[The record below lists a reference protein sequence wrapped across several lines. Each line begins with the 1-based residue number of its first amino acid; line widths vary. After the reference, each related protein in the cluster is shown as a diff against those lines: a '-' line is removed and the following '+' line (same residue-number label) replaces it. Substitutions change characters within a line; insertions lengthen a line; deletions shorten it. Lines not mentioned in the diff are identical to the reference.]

1 MFACHRS
8 RFNERKSPAA
18 GLSLFH
24 TPIRSNPDVMPM
36 STTFRPDT
44 LPASP
49 STTARRDPAPRGR
62 APFAL
67 SATTV
72 LLLSLALAACQTPAP
87 PPPPPEPV
95 VTAPPP
101 PPPPPEPVPPTPAE
115 QALSQKTAMQAI
127 ELLEAGQEDQA
138 RAELSR
144 ALQLDPANKLANNLM
159 KQITADP
166 VALLGRE
173 SFAYTVQSSDTLSRI
188 AGRFM
193 GDIYSFYILARYND
207 IRVPR
212 QVAGGQVLRIPGK
225 PPAGPLYP
233 RPSAKPDPKAA
244 KDAAAAAA
252 AANTAPPPTT
262 TAAAAAPAAPTAPP
276 PVPELSPGE
285 KALRAGDAHERA
297 GRLDKALEEY
307 RRAEAADQPGAGA
320 KIEAVRKKQ
329 IARATLSAR
338 TAFAKQDLAGAI
350 KGWDTVLQLDPD
362 NELAKLERQ
371 KAVTLKAKADQLK

>member
-1 MFACHRS
+1 M
-8 RFNERKSPAA
+8 
-18 GLSLFH
+18 SLFH
-24 TPIRSNPDVMPM
+24 TAPRSNSDVMPM
-36 STTFRPDT
+36 STSSRSDTPTPLTPTAQAARDRGHSARP
-44 LPASP
+44 
-49 STTARRDPAPRGR
+49 TALTAGT
-62 APFAL
+62 A
-67 SATTV
+67 
-72 LLLSLALAACQTPAP
+72 LLLCLALTACVTPKP

-95 VTAPPP
+95 VAAPPPP
-101 PPPPPEPVPPTPAE
+101 PPPPPEPVPPTAAE
-115 QALSQKTAMQAI
+115 QALAQKTAMQSI

-138 RAELSR
+138 RNELQR

-159 KQITADP
+159 RQITADP
-166 VALLGRE
+166 VAQLGRE

-193 GDIYSFYILARYND
+193 GDIYAFYILARYND

-212 QVAGGQVLRIPGK
+212 QVSGGQVLRIPGK

-244 KDAAAAAA
+244 AAAAAA
-252 AANTAPPPTT
+252 AQAPTPPATTTVAAAPTPAAPPP
-262 TAAAAAPAAPTAPP
+262 PP
-276 PVPELSPGE
+276 PELTPGE
-285 KALRAGDAHERA
+285 KARRAGDAHERA
-297 GRLDKALEEY
+297 GRFDKALEEY

-329 IARATLSAR
+329 IAKATLTAR

-350 KGWDTVLQLDPD
+350 KGWDNVLQLDPD

>member
-1 MFACHRS
+1 
-8 RFNERKSPAA
+8 
-18 GLSLFH
+18 
-24 TPIRSNPDVMPM
+24 M
-36 STTFRPDT
+36 STTFRTD
-44 LPASP
+44 AQFSP
-49 STTARRDPAPRGR
+49 TPTAQAVRGR
-62 APFAL
+62 GHSSRPSPL
-67 SATTV
+67 SAGTA
-72 LLLSLALAACQTPAP
+72 LLLSLALAACVTPAP
-87 PPPPPEPV
+87 PPPPPADPV

-101 PPPPPEPVPPTPAE
+101 PPPPPEPVPPTAAE
-115 QALSQKTAMQAI
+115 QALSQKSAMQAI
-127 ELLEAGQEDQA
+127 EMLEAGQEEQA
-138 RAELSR
+138 RNELQR

-159 KQITADP
+159 RQITADP
-166 VALLGRE
+166 VAQLGRE

-212 QVAGGQVLRIPGK
+212 QVSGGQVLRIPGK

-244 KDAAAAAA
+244 AAAQ
-252 AANTAPPPTT
+252 APTPPATT
-262 TAAAAAPAAPTAPP
+262 TVAAAPTPAAPPAPP

-285 KALRAGDAHERA
+285 KAMRAGDAHERA
-297 GRLDKALEEY
+297 GRLDKALEEF
-307 RRAEAADQPGAGA
+307 RRAEAADQPGAA
-320 KIEAVRKKQ
+320 ARIEAVRKKQ

>member
-1 MFACHRS
+1 
-8 RFNERKSPAA
+8 
-18 GLSLFH
+18 
-24 TPIRSNPDVMPM
+24 M
-36 STTFRPDT
+36 STTFRPDAPT
-44 LPASP
+44 ASP
-49 STTARRDPAPRGR
+49 WIATALRGGAPS
-62 APFAL
+62 AL
-67 SATTV
+67 SAVSV

-115 QALSQKTAMQAI
+115 QALAQKTAMQSI

-138 RAELSR
+138 RAELQR

-193 GDIYSFYILARYND
+193 GDIYAFYILARYND

-233 RPSAKPDPKAA
+233 RPSARPDPKATA
-244 KDAAAAAA
+244 SPPAA
-252 AANTAPPPTT
+252 PPTT
-262 TAAAAAPAAPTAPP
+262 VAAAPAPAAPPSPP

-285 KALRAGDAHERA
+285 KAMRAGDAHERA

-307 RRAEAADQPGAGA
+307 RRAEAADQPGAAA
-320 KIEAVRKKQ
+320 KIEALRKKQ

-350 KGWDTVLQLDPD
+350 RGWDTVLQLDPD

>member
-1 MFACHRS
+1 
-8 RFNERKSPAA
+8 
-18 GLSLFH
+18 
-24 TPIRSNPDVMPM
+24 M
-36 STTFRPDT
+36 STTLRSDAPISLT
-44 LPASP
+44 P
-49 STTARRDPAPRGR
+49 TAQAARGR
-62 APFAL
+62 GHSTL
-67 SATTV
+67 SVGTA
-72 LLLSLALAACQTPAP
+72 LLLSVALAACVTPKP

-101 PPPPPEPVPPTPAE
+101 PPPPPPEPVPPTAAE

-138 RAELSR
+138 RNELQR

-159 KQITADP
+159 RQITVDP
-166 VALLGRE
+166 VQQLGRE

-212 QVAGGQVLRIPGK
+212 QVSGGQVLRIPGK

-233 RPSAKPDPKAA
+233 RPSARPDPKAN
-244 KDAAAAAA
+244 AAAAAA
-252 AANTAPPPTT
+252 AAAQAPTPPATTTVAAAPTPAAPPAPPP
-262 TAAAAAPAAPTAPP
+262 P
-276 PVPELSPGE
+276 PELSPGE
-285 KALRAGDAHERA
+285 KAMRAGDAHDRA
-297 GRLDKALEEY
+297 GRFDKALEEY

-329 IARATLSAR
+329 IAKATLNAR

-350 KGWDTVLQLDPD
+350 KGWDNVLQLDPD